1 MIVVNEQNLLRSRD
15 DYSSGSRAGENGRLR
30 AAFFIDTLLVEAISF
45 PRTPQTCW
53 AFLNLTDSFLYAGM
67 INKELTE
74 IAKDNL
80 SRVLGFFPRVDT
92 VSAVVL
98 AIDISALALLASNAP
113 PLREMDGWS
122 VFALLAVTLIGASLY
137 NLYRGAF
144 PRLQGSPLSLIYF
157 REIAAREEQEFA
169 KAFKEQNEDFYLNDL
184 LSQIWRNSEIL
195 TQKFTHLNYAF
206 TFLALSIGPWLIALF
221 VFTSRNTESLLA
233 K

>member
-1 MIVVNEQNLLRSRD
+1 
-15 DYSSGSRAGENGRLR
+15 
-30 AAFFIDTLLVEAISF
+30 
-45 PRTPQTCW
+45 
-53 AFLNLTDSFLYAGM
+53 M

-80 SRVLGFFPRVDT
+80 SRVLSFFPRVDT

-113 PLREMDGWS
+113 PLKEMDGWAA
-122 VFALLAVTLIGASLY
+122 FALLAVTLIGVSLY
-137 NLYRGAF
+137 HLYRGAF

-157 REIAAREEQEFA
+157 REVAAREEEEFA

-195 TQKFTHLNYAF
+195 TQKFTHLNRAF